1 MIRPGR
7 LVVFPALPG
16 HVYRWSLNDRRRW
29 QLRPEPEPQDGEQV
43 AVAALVSAG
52 PCQRWNEDQ
61 AAKAAIAEAEAVLE
75 EADRAGRT

>member
-1 MIRPGR
+1 MITPGR

-16 HVYRWSLNDRRRW
+16 HVYRWSLNARRRW
-29 QLRPEPEPQDGEQV
+29 SLRPATGLTEDTEVQV
-43 AVAALVSAG
+43 SPLISAG

-75 EADRAGRT
+75 EADHAGRT